1 MRILS
6 LYIDKWYIVGAVI
19 DGTNKMPLSLC
30 NAEDRI
36 WLYFYSNNTTNTVKY
51 SLSYKDEA
59 LAGDKGYYADV
70 FELLPDYKEYHYEKY
85 GACKKMS
92 DIFADADIFADLW
105 KSYGDGSNI
114 PVYVSFSEDIDLVA
128 RGIFLNKL
136 KNERFDVLQYTLPI
150 ERLVLEYLTRHGKIT
165 DDDNKVLVVNGC
177 NENLRYSIYN
187 LQHNALS
194 VVSQKCEPGYGVD
207 CRKQAIVEEVM
218 EYLQADTHFLTGA
231 NDEWQEEMLYLSQF
245 SDLWLKKI
253 DSSSSTAP
261 VALGNI
267 HFKKQA
273 NNEVPVV
280 VSAYNL
286 NDRTKNIMGKL
297 TGKIVYMIRESGIL
311 LHQISNIVFLGDVFS
326 NRAFTDSL
334 QQKIGI
340 PSDNVALVSEL
351 TLPETV
357 AVYDKWEKKAFDEE
371 KKKFLETTRNK
382 YIQDRKKYVEQQTQ
396 DLKRKAQTSEEEG
409 RLQDALEGYEQV
421 LKIDGNDK
429 FSSTRIEAIRYQME
443 QNRKIREKIDCLLE
457 KVHQSFLASDFTDA
471 IRNCD
476 DILRLQNDNAD
487 AKKMKEDAEEVLKRK
502 ELLERYIDNMEE
514 LIMESRFFDASNILQ
529 KVDAL
534 NVNDIRLKEIRDKI
548 ETGIAKLQSQ
558 VRDKSLAYE
567 TAFQAGDYQQCLR
580 LCDELLTIGADSS
593 VWSKNRQVVTEK
605 IRQEQIFQDNY
616 ELARKA
622 RLEHEWN
629 KVVEYAEKA
638 LAEKNNSELNGWIDE
653 ARESLSNE
661 ELTRKQEEFN
671 LAFVNERWN
680 RVVELYNSNEVLRK
694 KYSNSKMYDKAK
706 RVLKGSS
713 RISIPVGIHQIY
725 YNEGT
730 KNPQIELTK
739 MNPVNSENPIRVK
752 KNRPQPTR
760 PIVSSRPQAKKKDA
774 TTMVRNANIAYQRQN
789 NIPSSDRHDENNKN
803 TTHTQ
808 NKKVINKP
816 KR

>member
-1 MRILS
+1 MKILS
-6 LYIDKWYIVGAVI
+6 LYVDKWYIVGAVT
-19 DGTNKMPLSLC
+19 DGANKTPLSLS

-59 LAGDKGYYADV
+59 LAGEKGYYADV

-92 DIFADADIFADLW
+92 DIFTDADIFADLR
-105 KSYGDGSNI
+105 KSYGDGSNV
-114 PVYVSFSEDIDLVA
+114 PVYISFSEDIDLVA
-128 RGIFLNKL
+128 REIIL
-136 KNERFDVLQYTLPI
+136 KALKDERFDALQYTLPI
-150 ERLVLEYLTRHGKIT
+150 ENLALEYLMRHGKIT
-165 DDDNKVLVVNGC
+165 NDDNNVLVVNGC
-177 NENLRYSIYN
+177 NENLRYSIYS
-187 LQHNALS
+187 LQQNALS

-207 CRKQAIVEEVM
+207 CRKQAVVEEVM
-218 EYLQADTHFLTGA
+218 EYMQADTHFLTGA
-231 NDEWQEEMLYLSQF
+231 KNEWQEEMLYLSQF
-245 SDLWLKKI
+245 ANLWLEKI
-253 DSSSSTAP
+253 DKTSDTAP

-286 NDRTKNIMGKL
+286 NDRTKNIIGKL
-297 TGKIVYMIRESGIL
+297 TGKIVDMIRETGIL

-334 QQKIGI
+334 QQKIGV
-340 PSDNVALVSEL
+340 PSDNVTLISEL
-351 TLPETV
+351 ALPDIV
-357 AVYDKWEKKAFDEE
+357 AVYDKWEKKTFDEE
-371 KKKFLETTRNK
+371 KKKFLKTARNK
-382 YIQDRKKYVEQQTQ
+382 YVQDRKIYVEQQTQ
-396 DLKRKAQTSEEEG
+396 DLKRKAQMFEEEG

-421 LKIDGNDK
+421 LRIDGSDI
-429 FSSTRIEAIRYQME
+429 FSKTRIEAIRHQME
-443 QNRKIREKIDCLLE
+443 QNRKIKEQIVELLE
-457 KVHQSFLASDFTDA
+457 KARQSFLASDFADA

-476 DILRLQNDNAD
+476 DILRLQNENSD
-487 AKKMKEDAEEVLKRK
+487 AKKMKEDAENLMKRRR
-502 ELLERYIDNMEE
+502 LLDEYIDNMEE

-593 VWSKNRQVVTEK
+593 IWSQNRQVVTEK

-638 LAEKNNSELNGWIDE
+638 LAEKNNSELNSWIDE
-653 ARESLSNE
+653 ARESLNNE
-661 ELTRKQEEFN
+661 ELTRKQEDFE
-671 LAFVNERWN
+671 LAFLNEQWN
-680 RVVELYNSNEVLRK
+680 RVIELYNSNEVLHK
-694 KYSNSKMYDKAK
+694 KCSNSKMYDKAK
-706 RVLKGSS
+706 RVLKSS
-713 RISIPVGIHQIY
+713 RIFPWGTQPINS
-725 YNEGT
+725 NEGT
-730 KNPQIELTK
+730 KSPQNGMANK
-739 MNPVNSENPIRVK
+739 KPVDLGSSIHVK
-752 KNRPQPTR
+752 KKRPQPTR
-760 PIVSSRPQAKKKDA
+760 PKVTARPQIKQTEAASREQNAK
-774 TTMVRNANIAYQRQN
+774 IAHQRQN
-789 NIPSSDRHDENNKN
+789 RRPSNEGLSENNKN
-803 TTHTQ
+803 TRRTQ
-808 NKKVINKP
+808 NKKITNKP

>member
-1 MRILS
+1 MKILS
-6 LYIDKWYIVGAVI
+6 LYVDKWYIVGAVT
-19 DGTNKMPLSLC
+19 DGANKTPLSLS

-59 LAGDKGYYADV
+59 LAGEKGYYADV
-70 FELLPDYKEYHYEKY
+70 FDLLPDYKEYHYEKY

-92 DIFADADIFADLW
+92 DIFTDADIFADLR
-105 KSYGDGSNI
+105 KSYGDGSNV
-114 PVYVSFSEDIDLVA
+114 PVYISFSEDIDLVA
-128 RGIFLNKL
+128 REIIL
-136 KNERFDVLQYTLPI
+136 KALKDERFDALQYTLPI
-150 ERLVLEYLTRHGKIT
+150 ENLALEYLMRHGKIT
-165 DDDNKVLVVNGC
+165 NDDNNVLVVNGC

-187 LQHNALS
+187 LQQNALS

-207 CRKQAIVEEVM
+207 SRKQAVVEEVM
-218 EYLQADTHFLTGA
+218 EYMQADTHFLTGA

-245 SDLWLKKI
+245 ANLWLEKI
-253 DSSSSTAP
+253 DNTSDTAP

-286 NDRTKNIMGKL
+286 NDRTKNIIGKL
-297 TGKIVYMIRESGIL
+297 TGKIVDMIRESGIL

-334 QQKIGI
+334 QQKIGV
-340 PSDNVALVSEL
+340 PSDNVTLISEL
-351 TLPETV
+351 TLPDIV

-371 KKKFLETTRNK
+371 KKKFLETARNK
-382 YIQDRKKYVEQQTQ
+382 YVQDRKIYVEQQTQ
-396 DLKRKAQTSEEEG
+396 DLKRKTQMFEEEG

-421 LKIDGNDK
+421 LRIDGSDI
-429 FSSTRIEAIRYQME
+429 FSKTRIEAIRHQME
-443 QNRKIREKIDCLLE
+443 QNRKIKEQIVELLE
-457 KVHQSFLASDFTDA
+457 KARQSFLASDFADA

-476 DILRLQNDNAD
+476 DILRLQNENGD
-487 AKKMKEDAEEVLKRK
+487 AKKMKEDAENLMKRRR
-502 ELLERYIDNMEE
+502 LLDEYIDNMEE

-548 ETGIAKLQSQ
+548 ESGIAKLQSQ

-622 RLEHEWN
+622 RLEHKWN

-653 ARESLSNE
+653 AV
-661 ELTRKQEEFN
+661 TIQ
-671 LAFVNERWN
+671 
-680 RVVELYNSNEVLRK
+680 
-694 KYSNSKMYDKAK
+694 
-706 RVLKGSS
+706 
-713 RISIPVGIHQIY
+713 Q
-725 YNEGT
+725 
-730 KNPQIELTK
+730 
-739 MNPVNSENPIRVK
+739 
-752 KNRPQPTR
+752 
-760 PIVSSRPQAKKKDA
+760 
-774 TTMVRNANIAYQRQN
+774 
-789 NIPSSDRHDENNKN
+789 
-803 TTHTQ
+803 
-808 NKKVINKP
+808 
-816 KR
+816 

>member
-1 MRILS
+1 MKILS
-6 LYIDKWYIVGAVI
+6 LYVDKWYIVGAVM
-19 DGTNKMPLSLC
+19 DGANKTPLSLS
-30 NAEDRI
+30 NAEDRV

-59 LAGDKGYYADV
+59 LAGEKGFYADV

-92 DIFADADIFADLW
+92 DIFSDADIFADLR
-105 KSYGDGSNI
+105 KSYGDGSNV

-128 RGIFLNKL
+128 REIIL
-136 KNERFDVLQYTLPI
+136 KALKDERFDALQYTLPI
-150 ERLVLEYLTRHGKIT
+150 ENLALEYLMRHGKIT
-165 DDDNKVLVVNGC
+165 NDDNNVLVVNGC
-177 NENLRYSIYN
+177 NENLRYSIYS
-187 LQHNALS
+187 LQQNALS

-207 CRKQAIVEEVM
+207 CRKQAVVEEVM
-218 EYLQADTHFLTGA
+218 EYMQADTHFLTGA
-231 NDEWQEEMLYLSQF
+231 KNEWQEEMLYLSQF
-245 SDLWLKKI
+245 ANLWLEKI
-253 DSSSSTAP
+253 DKTSDTAP

-286 NDRTKNIMGKL
+286 NDRTKNIIGKL
-297 TGKIVYMIRESGIL
+297 TGKIVDMIRESGIL

-334 QQKIGI
+334 QQKIGV
-340 PSDNVALVSEL
+340 PSNNVTLISEL
-351 TLPETV
+351 ALPDIV

-371 KKKFLETTRNK
+371 KKKFLETARNK
-382 YIQDRKKYVEQQTQ
+382 YIQDRKIYVEQQTQ
-396 DLKRKAQTSEEEG
+396 DLKRKAQMFEEEG

-421 LKIDGNDK
+421 LRIDGSDI
-429 FSSTRIEAIRYQME
+429 FSKTRIEAIRHQME
-443 QNRKIREKIDCLLE
+443 QNRKIKEQIVELLE
-457 KVHQSFLASDFTDA
+457 KARQSFLASDFADA
-471 IRNCD
+471 IRYCD
-476 DILRLQNDNAD
+476 DILRLQNENGD
-487 AKKMKEDAEEVLKRK
+487 AKKMKEDAENLMKRRR
-502 ELLERYIDNMEE
+502 LLDEYIDNMEE

-593 VWSKNRQVVTEK
+593 VWSQNRQVVTEK

-653 ARESLSNE
+653 ARESLNNE
-661 ELTRKQEEFN
+661 ELTRKQEDFE
-671 LAFVNERWN
+671 LAFLNEQWN
-680 RVVELYNSNEVLRK
+680 RVVELYNSNEVLHK
-694 KYSNSKMYDKAK
+694 KCSNSKKYDKAK
-706 RVLKGSS
+706 RVLKSS
-713 RISIPVGIHQIY
+713 RIFPWGTQPINS
-725 YNEGT
+725 NEGT
-730 KNPQIELTK
+730 KSPQNGTANK
-739 MNPVNSENPIRVK
+739 KPVDLGSSIHAK
-752 KNRPQPTR
+752 KKRPQPTR
-760 PIVSSRPQAKKKDA
+760 PKVTARPQIKQTEAASREQNAK
-774 TTMVRNANIAYQRQN
+774 IAHQRQN
-789 NIPSSDRHDENNKN
+789 RRPSNEGHSENNKN
-803 TTHTQ
+803 TKRTQ
-808 NKKVINKP
+808 NKKITNKP

>member
-1 MRILS
+1 MKILS
-6 LYIDKWYIVGAVI
+6 LYVDKWYIVGAVT
-19 DGTNKMPLSLC
+19 DGANKTPLSLS

-59 LAGDKGYYADV
+59 LAGEKGYYADV
-70 FELLPDYKEYHYEKY
+70 FDLLPDYKEYHYEKY

-92 DIFADADIFADLW
+92 DIFTDADIFADLR
-105 KSYGDGSNI
+105 KSYGDGSNV
-114 PVYVSFSEDIDLVA
+114 PVYISFSEDIDLVA
-128 RGIFLNKL
+128 REIIL
-136 KNERFDVLQYTLPI
+136 KALKDERFDALQYTLPI
-150 ERLVLEYLTRHGKIT
+150 ENLALEYLMRHGKIT
-165 DDDNKVLVVNGC
+165 NDDNNVLVVNGC

-187 LQHNALS
+187 LQQNALS

-207 CRKQAIVEEVM
+207 SRKQAVVEEVM
-218 EYLQADTHFLTGA
+218 EYMQADTHFLTGA

-245 SDLWLKKI
+245 ANLWLEKI
-253 DSSSSTAP
+253 DNTSDTAP

-286 NDRTKNIMGKL
+286 NDRTKNIIGKL
-297 TGKIVYMIRESGIL
+297 TGKIVDMIRESGIL

-334 QQKIGI
+334 QQKIGV
-340 PSDNVALVSEL
+340 PSDNVTLISEL
-351 TLPETV
+351 TLPDIV

-371 KKKFLETTRNK
+371 KKKFLETARNK
-382 YIQDRKKYVEQQTQ
+382 YVQDRKIYVEQQTQ
-396 DLKRKAQTSEEEG
+396 DLKRKAQMFEEEG

-421 LKIDGNDK
+421 LRIDGSDI
-429 FSSTRIEAIRYQME
+429 FSKTRIEAIRHQME
-443 QNRKIREKIDCLLE
+443 QNRKIKEQIVELLE
-457 KVHQSFLASDFTDA
+457 KARQSFLASDFADA

-476 DILRLQNDNAD
+476 DILRLQNENGD
-487 AKKMKEDAEEVLKRK
+487 AKKMKEDAENLMKRRR
-502 ELLERYIDNMEE
+502 LLDEYIDNMEE

-548 ETGIAKLQSQ
+548 ESGIAKLQSQ

-567 TAFQAGDYQQCLR
+567 TAFQAGDYQQWLR

-622 RLEHEWN
+622 RLEHKWN

-653 ARESLSNE
+653 ARESLINV
-661 ELTRKQEEFN
+661 ELTRKQEEFE
-671 LAFVNERWN
+671 LAYFNEQWN
-680 RVVELYNSNEVLRK
+680 RVVELYNSNEILHK
-694 KYSNSKMYDKAK
+694 KCSNSRMYDKAK
-706 RVLKGSS
+706 RVLKSS
-713 RISIPVGIHQIY
+713 RIFPWGTQPINS
-725 YNEGT
+725 NEGT
-730 KNPQIELTK
+730 KSPQNGMANK
-739 MNPVNSENPIRVK
+739 KPVDLGSSVHVK
-752 KNRPQPTR
+752 KKRQQPTR
-760 PIVSSRPQAKKKDA
+760 PKVSARPQAIKTEA
-774 TTMVRNANIAYQRQN
+774 TSKGQNAKSAHQRQN
-789 NIPSSDRHDENNKN
+789 RIPSSEGLGENNKN
-803 TTHTQ
+803 TKRTQ
-808 NKKVINKP
+808 NKKITNKP

>member
-1 MRILS
+1 MKILS
-6 LYIDKWYIVGAVI
+6 LYVDKWYIVGAVT
-19 DGTNKMPLSLC
+19 DGANKTPLSLS

-59 LAGDKGYYADV
+59 LAGEKGYYADV
-70 FELLPDYKEYHYEKY
+70 FDLLPDYKEYHYEKN

-92 DIFADADIFADLW
+92 DIFTDADIFADLR
-105 KSYGDGSNI
+105 KSYGDGSNV
-114 PVYVSFSEDIDLVA
+114 PVYISFSEDIDLVA
-128 RGIFLNKL
+128 REIIL
-136 KNERFDVLQYTLPI
+136 KALKDERFDALQYTLPI
-150 ERLVLEYLTRHGKIT
+150 ENLALEYLMRHGKIT
-165 DDDNKVLVVNGC
+165 NDDNNVLVVNGC

-187 LQHNALS
+187 LQQNALS

-207 CRKQAIVEEVM
+207 SRKQAVVEEVM
-218 EYLQADTHFLTGA
+218 EYMQADTHFLTGA

-245 SDLWLKKI
+245 ANLWLEKI
-253 DSSSSTAP
+253 DNTSDTAP

-286 NDRTKNIMGKL
+286 NDRTKNIIGKL
-297 TGKIVYMIRESGIL
+297 TGKIVDMIRESGIL

-334 QQKIGI
+334 QQKIGV
-340 PSDNVALVSEL
+340 PSDNVTLISEL
-351 TLPETV
+351 TLPDIV

-371 KKKFLETTRNK
+371 KKKFLETARNK
-382 YIQDRKKYVEQQTQ
+382 YVQDRKIYVEQQTQ
-396 DLKRKAQTSEEEG
+396 DLKRKAQMFEEEG

-421 LKIDGNDK
+421 LRIDGSDI
-429 FSSTRIEAIRYQME
+429 FSKTRIEAIRHQME
-443 QNRKIREKIDCLLE
+443 QNRKIKEQIVELLE
-457 KVHQSFLASDFTDA
+457 KARQSFLASDFADA

-476 DILRLQNDNAD
+476 DILRLQNENGD
-487 AKKMKEDAEEVLKRK
+487 AKKMKEDAENLMKRRR
-502 ELLERYIDNMEE
+502 LLDEYIDNMEE

-548 ETGIAKLQSQ
+548 ESGIAKLQSQ

-622 RLEHEWN
+622 RLEHKWN

-653 ARESLSNE
+653 ARESLINV
-661 ELTRKQEEFN
+661 ELTRKQEEFE
-671 LAFVNERWN
+671 LAYFNEQWN
-680 RVVELYNSNEVLRK
+680 RVVELYNSNEILHK
-694 KYSNSKMYDKAK
+694 KCSNSRMYDKAK
-706 RVLKGSS
+706 RVLKSS
-713 RISIPVGIHQIY
+713 RIFPWGTQPINS
-725 YNEGT
+725 NEGT
-730 KNPQIELTK
+730 KSPQNGMANKKL
-739 MNPVNSENPIRVK
+739 VDLGSSVHVK
-752 KNRPQPTR
+752 K
-760 PIVSSRPQAKKKDA
+760 KG
-774 TTMVRNANIAYQRQN
+774 N
-789 NIPSSDRHDENNKN
+789 NQLVLKFPLALK
-803 TTHTQ
+803 Q
-808 NKKVINKP
+808 
-816 KR
+816 

>member
-1 MRILS
+1 MKILS
-6 LYIDKWYIVGAVI
+6 LYVDKWYIVGAVT
-19 DGTNKMPLSLC
+19 DGANKTPLSLS

-59 LAGDKGYYADV
+59 LAGEKGYYADV
-70 FELLPDYKEYHYEKY
+70 FDLLPDYKEYHYEKY

-92 DIFADADIFADLW
+92 DIFTDADIFADLR
-105 KSYGDGSNI
+105 KSYGDGSNV
-114 PVYVSFSEDIDLVA
+114 PVYISFSEDIDLVA
-128 RGIFLNKL
+128 REIIL
-136 KNERFDVLQYTLPI
+136 KALKDERFDALQYTLPI
-150 ERLVLEYLTRHGKIT
+150 ENLALEYLMRHGKIT
-165 DDDNKVLVVNGC
+165 NDDNNVLVVNGC

-187 LQHNALS
+187 LQQNALS

-207 CRKQAIVEEVM
+207 SRKQAVVEEVM
-218 EYLQADTHFLTGA
+218 EYMQADTHFLTGA

-245 SDLWLKKI
+245 ANLWLEKI
-253 DSSSSTAP
+253 DNTSDTAP

-286 NDRTKNIMGKL
+286 NDRTKNIIGKL
-297 TGKIVYMIRESGIL
+297 TGKIVDMIRESGIL

-334 QQKIGI
+334 QQKIGV
-340 PSDNVALVSEL
+340 PSDNVTLISEL
-351 TLPETV
+351 TLPDIV

-371 KKKFLETTRNK
+371 KKKFLETARNK
-382 YIQDRKKYVEQQTQ
+382 YVQDRKIYVEQQTQ
-396 DLKRKAQTSEEEG
+396 DLKRKAQMFEEEG

-421 LKIDGNDK
+421 LRIDGSDI
-429 FSSTRIEAIRYQME
+429 FSKTRIEAIRHQME
-443 QNRKIREKIDCLLE
+443 QNRKIKEQIVELLE
-457 KVHQSFLASDFTDA
+457 KARQSFLASDFADA

-476 DILRLQNDNAD
+476 DILRLQNENGD
-487 AKKMKEDAEEVLKRK
+487 AKKMKEDAENLMKRRR
-502 ELLERYIDNMEE
+502 LLDEYIDNMEE

-548 ETGIAKLQSQ
+548 ESGIAKLQSQ

-622 RLEHEWN
+622 RLEHKWN

-653 ARESLSNE
+653 ARESLINV
-661 ELTRKQEEFN
+661 ELTRKQEEFE
-671 LAFVNERWN
+671 LAYFNEQWN
-680 RVVELYNSNEVLRK
+680 RVVELYNSNEILHK
-694 KYSNSKMYDKAK
+694 KCSNSRMYDKAK
-706 RVLKGSS
+706 RVLKSS
-713 RISIPVGIHQIY
+713 RIFPWGTQPINS
-725 YNEGT
+725 NEGT
-730 KNPQIELTK
+730 KSPQNGMANNK
-739 MNPVNSENPIRVK
+739 PVDLGSSVHVK
-752 KNRPQPTR
+752 KKRQQPTR
-760 PIVSSRPQAKKKDA
+760 PKVSARPQAIKTEA
-774 TTMVRNANIAYQRQN
+774 TSKGQNAKSAHQRQSR
-789 NIPSSDRHDENNKN
+789 IPSSEGLSENNKN
-803 TTHTQ
+803 TKRTQ
-808 NKKVINKP
+808 NKKITNKP

>member
-6 LYIDKWYIVGAVI
+6 LYIDKWYIVGTI
-19 DGTNKMPLSLC
+19 MDGANRTPLSLS

-36 WLYFYSNNTTNTVKY
+36 WLYFYSNSTTNAVKY

-59 LAGDKGYYADV
+59 LAGENGYYADV

-85 GACKKMS
+85 GARKKMS
-92 DIFADADIFADLW
+92 EIFTDAEIFSDIR
-105 KSYGDGSNI
+105 KSYGDDSNNI
-114 PVYVSFSEDIDLVA
+114 PMYVSFSEDIDLVA
-128 RGIFLNKL
+128 RGIFLETL

-150 ERLVLEYLTRHGKIT
+150 ENLVLEYLIRHGKIA
-165 DDDNKVLVVNGC
+165 DGGHKVLVVNAC
-177 NENLRYSIYN
+177 NENLRYSIYD
-187 LQHNALS
+187 LHSNALS

-207 CRKQAIVEEVM
+207 SRKQAVVEEVM
-218 EYLQADTHFLTGA
+218 EYMQADTHFLTGA
-231 NDEWQEEMLYLSQF
+231 NDELQEEMLYLSQF
-245 SDLWLKKI
+245 ADLWLEKI
-253 DSSSSTAP
+253 DSSSDTAP

-286 NDRTKNIMGKL
+286 NDRTKNIIGKL
-297 TGKIVYMIRESGIL
+297 TGKIVDMIKESGVL

-334 QQKIGI
+334 QRKIGVA
-340 PSDNVALVSEL
+340 SDNVTLISDL
-351 TLPETV
+351 ILPETV
-357 AVYDKWEKKAFDEE
+357 AVYDKWEQDAFDEE
-371 KKKFLETTRNK
+371 KKKFLESARNK
-382 YIQDRKKYVEQQTQ
+382 YTQDRKKYVEKQTHE
-396 DLKRKAQTSEEEG
+396 LKEKAQAAEENG
-409 RLQDALEGYEQV
+409 RLQDALDIYVQV
-421 LKIDGNDK
+421 LRIDGNDI
-429 FSSTRIEAIRYQME
+429 FSKARIEAIHNQME
-443 QNRKIREKIDCLLE
+443 EIRKIREQLDGLLE
-457 KVHQSFLASDFTDA
+457 KAHQSFLAGDFTDA

-476 DILRLQNDNAD
+476 DILRLQNDNSD
-487 AKKMKEDAEEVLKRK
+487 AKKMKEDAEDVLKRR
-502 ELLERYIDNMEE
+502 ELLERYIDKMDE
-514 LIMESRFFDASNILQ
+514 LITESRFFDANNILQ

-548 ETGIAKLQSQ
+548 ETGIAKLQLQ
-558 VRDKSLAYE
+558 VQDKSLAYE

-593 VWSKNRQVVTEK
+593 VWTGNRQVVMEK

-638 LAEKNNSELNGWIDE
+638 LAVKNNSELNEWIVE
-653 ARESLSNE
+653 ARESLINE
-661 ELTRKQEEFN
+661 DLKRKQEEFN
-671 LAFVNERWN
+671 LAFVNEQWN
-680 RVVELYNSNEVLRK
+680 RVVELYNSNEVLHK
-694 KYSNSKMYDKAK
+694 KCSNSKMYDKAK
-706 RVLKGSS
+706 RVIKSS
-713 RISIPVGIHQIY
+713 RTCIPVGTHPI
-725 YNEGT
+725 NSNDGT

-739 MNPVNSENPIRVK
+739 MNSGSSVPAK

-760 PIVSSRPQAKKKDA
+760 PIVSARPQAKKIDA
-774 TTMVRNANIAYQRQN
+774 TPKGENANIAHQRQN
-789 NIPSSDRHDENNKN
+789 CIPSSEGLGENNKYIKN
-803 TTHTQ
+803 TQ

>member
-1 MRILS
+1 MKILS
-6 LYIDKWYIVGAVI
+6 LYVDKWYIVGAVT
-19 DGTNKMPLSLC
+19 DGANKTPLSLS

-59 LAGDKGYYADV
+59 LAGEKGYYADV
-70 FELLPDYKEYHYEKY
+70 FDLLPDYKEYHYEKY

-92 DIFADADIFADLW
+92 DIFTDADIFADLR
-105 KSYGDGSNI
+105 KSYGDGSNV
-114 PVYVSFSEDIDLVA
+114 PVYISFSEDIDLVA
-128 RGIFLNKL
+128 REIIL
-136 KNERFDVLQYTLPI
+136 KALKDERFDALQYTLPI
-150 ERLVLEYLTRHGKIT
+150 ENLALEYLMRHGKIT
-165 DDDNKVLVVNGC
+165 NDDNNVLVVNGC

-187 LQHNALS
+187 LQQNALS

-207 CRKQAIVEEVM
+207 SRKQAVVEEVM
-218 EYLQADTHFLTGA
+218 EYMQADTHFLTGA

-245 SDLWLKKI
+245 ANLWLEKI
-253 DSSSSTAP
+253 DNTSDTAP

-286 NDRTKNIMGKL
+286 NDRTKNIIGKL
-297 TGKIVYMIRESGIL
+297 TGKIVDMIRESGIL

-334 QQKIGI
+334 QQKIGV
-340 PSDNVALVSEL
+340 PSDNVTLISEL
-351 TLPETV
+351 TLPDIV

-371 KKKFLETTRNK
+371 KKKFLETARNK
-382 YIQDRKKYVEQQTQ
+382 YVQDRKIYVEQQTQ
-396 DLKRKAQTSEEEG
+396 DLKRKTQMFEEEG

-421 LKIDGNDK
+421 LRIDGSDI
-429 FSSTRIEAIRYQME
+429 FSKTRIEAIRHQME
-443 QNRKIREKIDCLLE
+443 QNRKIKEQIVELLE
-457 KVHQSFLASDFTDA
+457 KARQSFLASDFADA

-476 DILRLQNDNAD
+476 DILRLQNENGD
-487 AKKMKEDAEEVLKRK
+487 AKKMKEDAENLMKRRR
-502 ELLERYIDNMEE
+502 LLDEYIDNMEE

-548 ETGIAKLQSQ
+548 ESGIAKLQSQ

-622 RLEHEWN
+622 RLEHKWN

-653 ARESLSNE
+653 ARESLINV
-661 ELTRKQEEFN
+661 ELTRKQEEFE
-671 LAFVNERWN
+671 LAYFNEQWN
-680 RVVELYNSNEVLRK
+680 RVVELYNSNEILHK
-694 KYSNSKMYDKAK
+694 KCSNSRMYDKAK
-706 RVLKGSS
+706 RVLKSNRIFPWGTQPINSNEGAKSPQNGMANKKPVDLGSS
-713 RISIPVGIHQIY
+713 VH
-725 YNEGT
+725 
-730 KNPQIELTK
+730 
-739 MNPVNSENPIRVK
+739 VK
-752 KNRPQPTR
+752 KKRQQPTR
-760 PIVSSRPQAKKKDA
+760 PKVSARPQAIKTEA
-774 TTMVRNANIAYQRQN
+774 TSKGQNAKSAHQRQN
-789 NIPSSDRHDENNKN
+789 RIPSSEGLSENNKN
-803 TTHTQ
+803 TKRTQ
-808 NKKVINKP
+808 NKKITNKP

>member
-1 MRILS
+1 MKILS
-6 LYIDKWYIVGAVI
+6 LYVDKWYIVGAVM
-19 DGTNKMPLSLC
+19 DGANKTPLSLS

-59 LAGDKGYYADV
+59 LAGENGFYADI

-92 DIFADADIFADLW
+92 DIFSDADIFADLR
-105 KSYGDGSNI
+105 KSYGDGSNV

-128 RGIFLNKL
+128 REIIL
-136 KNERFDVLQYTLPI
+136 KALKDERFDALQYTLPI
-150 ERLVLEYLTRHGKIT
+150 ENLALEYLMQHGKIT
-165 DDDNKVLVVNGC
+165 NDNNVLVVNGC

-187 LQHNALS
+187 LQQNALS

-207 CRKQAIVEEVM
+207 SRKQAVVEEVM
-218 EYLQADTHFLTGA
+218 EYMQADTHFLTGA
-231 NDEWQEEMLYLSQF
+231 KDEWQEEMLYLSQF
-245 SDLWLKKI
+245 ANLWLEKI
-253 DSSSSTAP
+253 DKTSDTAP

-273 NNEVPVV
+273 NNEIPVV

-286 NDRTKNIMGKL
+286 NDRTKNIIGKL
-297 TGKIVYMIRESGIL
+297 TGKIVDMIREAGIL

-334 QQKIGI
+334 QQKIGV
-340 PSDNVALVSEL
+340 PSDNVTLISEL
-351 TLPETV
+351 TLPDIV
-357 AVYDKWEKKAFDEE
+357 AVYNKWEKKAFDEE
-371 KKKFLETTRNK
+371 KKKFLETARNK
-382 YIQDRKKYVEQQTQ
+382 YIQDRKIYVEQQTQ
-396 DLKRKAQTSEEEG
+396 DLKRKAQMFEEEG

-421 LKIDGNDK
+421 LRIDGSDI
-429 FSSTRIEAIRYQME
+429 FSKTRIEAIRHQME
-443 QNRKIREKIDCLLE
+443 QNRKIKEQIVELLE
-457 KVHQSFLASDFTDA
+457 KARQSFLASDFADA

-476 DILRLQNDNAD
+476 DILRLQNENGD
-487 AKKMKEDAEEVLKRK
+487 AKKMKEDAENLMKRRR
-502 ELLERYIDNMEE
+502 LLDEYIDNMEE

-548 ETGIAKLQSQ
+548 ESGIAKLQSQ
-558 VRDKSLAYE
+558 VRDKSLVYE

-653 ARESLSNE
+653 ARESLNNV
-661 ELTRKQEEFN
+661 ELTRKQEEFE
-671 LAFVNERWN
+671 LAYFNEQWN
-680 RVVELYNSNEVLRK
+680 RVVELYNSNEILHK
-694 KYSNSKMYDKAK
+694 KCSNSRMYDKAK
-706 RVLKGSS
+706 RVLKSS
-713 RISIPVGIHQIY
+713 RIFSWGTQPINS
-725 YNEGT
+725 NEGT
-730 KNPQIELTK
+730 KSPQNGMANK
-739 MNPVNSENPIRVK
+739 KPVDLGSSVHVK
-752 KNRPQPTR
+752 KKRQQPTR
-760 PIVSSRPQAKKKDA
+760 PKVSARPQAIKTEA
-774 TTMVRNANIAYQRQN
+774 TSKGQNAKSAHQRQN
-789 NIPSSDRHDENNKN
+789 RIPSREGLSENNKN
-803 TTHTQ
+803 TKRTQ
-808 NKKVINKP
+808 NKKITNKP

>member
-1 MRILS
+1 MKILS
-6 LYIDKWYIVGAVI
+6 LYVDKWYIVGAVT
-19 DGTNKMPLSLC
+19 DGANKTPLSLS

-59 LAGDKGYYADV
+59 LAGEKGYYADV
-70 FELLPDYKEYHYEKY
+70 FDLLPDYKEYHYEKY

-92 DIFADADIFADLW
+92 DIFTDADIFADLR
-105 KSYGDGSNI
+105 KSYGDGSNV
-114 PVYVSFSEDIDLVA
+114 PVYISFSEDIDLVA
-128 RGIFLNKL
+128 REIIL
-136 KNERFDVLQYTLPI
+136 KALKDERFDALQYTLPI
-150 ERLVLEYLTRHGKIT
+150 ENLALEYLMRHGKIT
-165 DDDNKVLVVNGC
+165 NDDNNVLVVNGC

-187 LQHNALS
+187 LQQNALS

-207 CRKQAIVEEVM
+207 SRKQAVVEEVM
-218 EYLQADTHFLTGA
+218 EYMQADTHFLTGA

-245 SDLWLKKI
+245 ANLWLEKI
-253 DSSSSTAP
+253 DNTSDTAP

-286 NDRTKNIMGKL
+286 NDRTKNIIGKL
-297 TGKIVYMIRESGIL
+297 TGKIVDMIRESGIL

-334 QQKIGI
+334 QQKIGV
-340 PSDNVALVSEL
+340 PSDNVTLISEL
-351 TLPETV
+351 TLPDIV

-371 KKKFLETTRNK
+371 KKKFLETARNK
-382 YIQDRKKYVEQQTQ
+382 YVQDRKIYVEQQTQ
-396 DLKRKAQTSEEEG
+396 DLKRKAQMFEEEG

-421 LKIDGNDK
+421 LRIDGSDI
-429 FSSTRIEAIRYQME
+429 FSKTRIEAIRHQME
-443 QNRKIREKIDCLLE
+443 QNRKIKEQIVELLE
-457 KVHQSFLASDFTDA
+457 KARQSFLASDFADA

-476 DILRLQNDNAD
+476 DILRLQNENGD
-487 AKKMKEDAEEVLKRK
+487 AKKMKEDAENLMKRRR
-502 ELLERYIDNMEE
+502 LLDEYIDNMEE

-548 ETGIAKLQSQ
+548 ESGIAKLQSQ

-622 RLEHEWN
+622 RLEHKWN
-629 KVVEYAEKA
+629 KVVE
-638 LAEKNNSELNGWIDE
+638 
-653 ARESLSNE
+653 
-661 ELTRKQEEFN
+661 
-671 LAFVNERWN
+671 
-680 RVVELYNSNEVLRK
+680 
-694 KYSNSKMYDKAK
+694 
-706 RVLKGSS
+706 
-713 RISIPVGIHQIY
+713 
-725 YNEGT
+725 
-730 KNPQIELTK
+730 
-739 MNPVNSENPIRVK
+739 
-752 KNRPQPTR
+752 
-760 PIVSSRPQAKKKDA
+760 
-774 TTMVRNANIAYQRQN
+774 
-789 NIPSSDRHDENNKN
+789 
-803 TTHTQ
+803 
-808 NKKVINKP
+808 
-816 KR
+816 

>member
-1 MRILS
+1 MKILS
-6 LYIDKWYIVGAVI
+6 LYVDKWYIVGAVM
-19 DGTNKMPLSLC
+19 DGANKTPLSLS
-30 NAEDRI
+30 NAEDRV

-59 LAGDKGYYADV
+59 LAGEKGYYADV

-92 DIFADADIFADLW
+92 DIFTDADIFADLR
-105 KSYGDGSNI
+105 KSYGDGSNV
-114 PVYVSFSEDIDLVA
+114 PVYISFSEDIDLVA
-128 RGIFLNKL
+128 REIIL
-136 KNERFDVLQYTLPI
+136 KALKDERFDALQYTLPI
-150 ERLVLEYLTRHGKIT
+150 ENLALEYLMRHGNIT
-165 DDDNKVLVVNGC
+165 NDDNNVLVVNGC

-187 LQHNALS
+187 LQQNALS

-207 CRKQAIVEEVM
+207 CRKQAVVEEVM
-218 EYLQADTHFLTGA
+218 EYMQADTHFLTGA
-231 NDEWQEEMLYLSQF
+231 KNEWQEEMLYLSQF
-245 SDLWLKKI
+245 ANLWLEKI
-253 DSSSSTAP
+253 DKTSDTAP

-273 NNEVPVV
+273 NNEIPVV

-286 NDRTKNIMGKL
+286 NDRTKNIIGKL
-297 TGKIVYMIRESGIL
+297 TGKIVDMIRESGIL

-334 QQKIGI
+334 QQKIGV
-340 PSDNVALVSEL
+340 PSDNVTLISEL
-351 TLPETV
+351 ALPDIV

-371 KKKFLETTRNK
+371 KKKFLKTARNK
-382 YIQDRKKYVEQQTQ
+382 YVQDRKIYVEQQTQ
-396 DLKRKAQTSEEEG
+396 DLKRKAQMFEEEG

-421 LKIDGNDK
+421 LRIDGSDI
-429 FSSTRIEAIRYQME
+429 FSKTRIEAIRHQME
-443 QNRKIREKIDCLLE
+443 QNRKIKEQIVELLE
-457 KVHQSFLASDFTDA
+457 KARQSFLASDFADA

-476 DILRLQNDNAD
+476 DILRLQNENSD
-487 AKKMKEDAEEVLKRK
+487 AKKMKEDAENLMKRRR
-502 ELLERYIDNMEE
+502 LLDEYIDNMEE

-558 VRDKSLAYE
+558 VREKSLAYE

-593 VWSKNRQVVTEK
+593 VWSQNRQVVTEK

-638 LAEKNNSELNGWIDE
+638 LAEKNNSELNSWIDE
-653 ARESLSNE
+653 ARESLNNE
-661 ELTRKQEEFN
+661 ELTRKQEDFELAYFN
-671 LAFVNERWN
+671 EQWN
-680 RVVELYNSNEVLRK
+680 RVIELYNSNEVLHK
-694 KYSNSKMYDKAK
+694 KCSNSKKYDKAK
-706 RVLKGSS
+706 RVLKSS
-713 RISIPVGIHQIY
+713 RIFPWGTQPINS
-725 YNEGT
+725 NEGT
-730 KNPQIELTK
+730 KSPQNGMANK
-739 MNPVNSENPIRVK
+739 KPVDLGSSIHVK
-752 KNRPQPTR
+752 KKRPQPTR
-760 PIVSSRPQAKKKDA
+760 PKVTARPQIKQTEAASREQNAK
-774 TTMVRNANIAYQRQN
+774 IAHQRQN
-789 NIPSSDRHDENNKN
+789 RRPSNEGLSENNKN
-803 TTHTQ
+803 TKRTQ
-808 NKKVINKP
+808 NKKITNKP

>member
-1 MRILS
+1 M
-6 LYIDKWYIVGAVI
+6 DGA
-19 DGTNKMPLSLC
+19 NKTPLSLS
-30 NAEDRI
+30 NAEDRV

-59 LAGDKGYYADV
+59 LAGEKGFYADV

-92 DIFADADIFADLW
+92 DIFSDADIFADLR
-105 KSYGDGSNI
+105 KSYGDGSNV

-128 RGIFLNKL
+128 REIIL
-136 KNERFDVLQYTLPI
+136 KALKDERFDALQYTLPI
-150 ERLVLEYLTRHGKIT
+150 ENLALEYLMRHGKIT
-165 DDDNKVLVVNGC
+165 NDDNNVLVVNGC
-177 NENLRYSIYN
+177 NENLRYSIYS
-187 LQHNALS
+187 LQQNALS

-207 CRKQAIVEEVM
+207 CRKQAVVEEVM
-218 EYLQADTHFLTGA
+218 EYMQADTHFLTGA
-231 NDEWQEEMLYLSQF
+231 KNEWQEEMLYLSQF
-245 SDLWLKKI
+245 ANLWLEKI
-253 DSSSSTAP
+253 DKTSDTAP

-286 NDRTKNIMGKL
+286 NDRTKNIIGKL
-297 TGKIVYMIRESGIL
+297 TGKIVDMIRESGIL

-334 QQKIGI
+334 QQKIGV
-340 PSDNVALVSEL
+340 PSNNVTLISEL
-351 TLPETV
+351 ALPDIV

-371 KKKFLETTRNK
+371 KKKFLETARNK
-382 YIQDRKKYVEQQTQ
+382 YIQDRKIYVEQQTQ
-396 DLKRKAQTSEEEG
+396 DLKRKAQMFEEEG

-421 LKIDGNDK
+421 LRIDGSDI
-429 FSSTRIEAIRYQME
+429 FSKTRIEAIRHQME
-443 QNRKIREKIDCLLE
+443 QNRKIKEQIVELLE
-457 KVHQSFLASDFTDA
+457 KARQSFLASDFADA
-471 IRNCD
+471 IRYCD
-476 DILRLQNDNAD
+476 DILRLQNENGD
-487 AKKMKEDAEEVLKRK
+487 AKKMKEDAENLMKRRR
-502 ELLERYIDNMEE
+502 LLDEYIDNMEE

-593 VWSKNRQVVTEK
+593 VWSQNRQVVTEK

-653 ARESLSNE
+653 ARESLNNE
-661 ELTRKQEEFN
+661 ELTRKQEDFE
-671 LAFVNERWN
+671 LAFLNEQWN
-680 RVVELYNSNEVLRK
+680 RVVELYNSNEVLHK
-694 KYSNSKMYDKAK
+694 KCSNSKKYDKAK
-706 RVLKGSS
+706 RVLKSS
-713 RISIPVGIHQIY
+713 RIFPWGTQPINS
-725 YNEGT
+725 NEGT
-730 KNPQIELTK
+730 KSPQNGTANK
-739 MNPVNSENPIRVK
+739 KPVDLGSSIHVK
-752 KNRPQPTR
+752 KKRPQPTR
-760 PIVSSRPQAKKKDA
+760 PKVTARPQIKQTEAASREQNAK
-774 TTMVRNANIAYQRQN
+774 IAHQRQN
-789 NIPSSDRHDENNKN
+789 RRPSNEGHSENNKN
-803 TTHTQ
+803 TKRTQ
-808 NKKVINKP
+808 NKKITNKP